1 MCGIPI
7 VAFKTGGLVDIV
19 DHKING
25 YLADAKNIEDF
36 SSGIAWILNEKDY
49 NLMQE
54 FMIYGTSLSFV
65 KLLESIEKIQ
75 NRINHMVF

>member
-1 MCGIPI
+1 MFYRISG
-7 VAFKTGGLVDIV
+7 VDYTKHLPSLIT
-19 DHKING
+19 
-25 YLADAKNIEDF
+25 
-36 SSGIAWILNEKDY
+36 ILPQESLKSEYEKDY